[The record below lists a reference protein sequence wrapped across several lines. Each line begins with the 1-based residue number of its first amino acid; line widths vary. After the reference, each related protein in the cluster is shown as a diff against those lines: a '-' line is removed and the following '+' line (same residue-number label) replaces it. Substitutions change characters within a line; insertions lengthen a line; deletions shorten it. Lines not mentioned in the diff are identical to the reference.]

1 MRDISARDIFVLP
14 IRAYQRVVSPS
25 LPQSC
30 KYHPSC
36 SQYAVDAVRGHGVA
50 RGLVLASWRVMRCNP
65 WSHGGYDP
73 VEKQSLFRS
82 SASAEAHEAHEA
94 VCSEHTHDHEVSAR

>member
-1 MRDISARDIFVLP
+1 MRDISARDILVVP
-14 IRAYQRVVSPS
+14 IRAYQRVVSPA

-30 KYHPSC
+30 KYYPSC
-36 SQYAVDAVRGHGVA
+36 SHYAVDAVRGYGLA

-73 VEKQSLFRS
+73 VEKQSLFHGAPL
-82 SASAEAHEAHEA
+82 SAARQPGCAG
-94 VCSEHTHDHEVSAR
+94 HTHDHEVSPR